1 MGATWTS
8 LPPSVLRLEVTRSEE
23 GAGVSTAVV
32 CGVSSA
38 ALALARLEDLR
49 PLLAASLTAC
59 LWETAAARLL
69 PRVALVALVVEI
81 AMVCLCWGITGSF
94 VVVASA

>member
-1 MGATWTS
+1 M
-8 LPPSVLRLEVTRSEE
+8 
-23 GAGVSTAVV
+23 V

-69 PRVALVALVVEI
+69 PRVALVVEI
-81 AMVCLCWGITGSF
+81 AMVCLCWGRTGSF